1 MGYLFAVIG
10 GYLFGCSSMAFYL
23 SKLKHVDVSKEG
35 SGNLGAS
42 NTTILLGWKAGIL
55 VAVHDILK
63 AVVVVLLAQMLLPEL
78 PHIGAVAGV
87 SCVLGHI
94 FPFYLK
100 FRGGKGFAS
109 YFGVALAIDWKFALI
124 LAVILVLI
132 TLITD
137 YIVCSTI
144 TAAISIPEHD
154 GPKRNPS
161 DDSSDSHGC
170 DAGQAQGKL
179 HPDLQRHRGRPSG
192 DPPGRTPNQM
202 TKNASTN
209 RYSHFFTEDE
219 IRCGS

>member
-1 MGYLFAVIG
+1 
-10 GYLFGCSSMAFYL
+10 MAFYL
-23 SKLKHVDVSKEG
+23 SKLTHVDVSKEG

-144 TAAISIPEHD
+144 TAAISIPIYLSMMAHSGILLMILLIPTAVMLVKHKENYIRIYNGTEVGLRATRRGEHRI
-154 GPKRNPS
+154 K
-161 DDSSDSHGC
+161 
-170 DAGQAQGKL
+170 
-179 HPDLQRHRGRPSG
+179 
-192 DPPGRTPNQM
+192 
-202 TKNASTN
+202 
-209 RYSHFFTEDE
+209 
-219 IRCGS
+219 

>member
-144 TAAISIPEHD
+144 TAAISIPIYLSMTAQSGILLMILLIPTAVMLVKHKENYIRIYNGTEVGLRATRRGEHRI
-154 GPKRNPS
+154 K
-161 DDSSDSHGC
+161 
-170 DAGQAQGKL
+170 
-179 HPDLQRHRGRPSG
+179 
-192 DPPGRTPNQM
+192 
-202 TKNASTN
+202 
-209 RYSHFFTEDE
+209 
-219 IRCGS
+219 